1 MTKKHVKHNKIQQ
14 IFCHQHIRKNILK
27 KQKSVPKK
35 CAKSFNLTHLLNY
48 NHNKTLSVL
57 YSTNEVSITPSIV
70 NTCHI
75 REIFILNIAF

>member
-1 MTKKHVKHNKIQQ
+1 MSNITKYNKYFAIN
-14 IFCHQHIRKNILK
+14 RLDKNIYTK
-27 KQKSVPKK
+27 AKK
-35 CAKSFNLTHLLNY
+35 CAKSFNLTHPLNY

-75 REIFILNIAF
+75 RGIFILNIAF

>member
-14 IFCHQHIRKNILK
+14 IFCHQHIRKKYITK
-27 KQKSVPKK
+27 AKK
-35 CAKSFNLTHLLNY
+35 CAKSFNLTHPLNY

>member
-1 MTKKHVKHNKIQQ
+1 MTKNMSNITKYNKYLAINTSEKY
-14 IFCHQHIRKNILK
+14 IK
-27 KQKSVPKK
+27 KAKK
-35 CAKSFNLTHLLNY
+35 CAKSFNLTHPLNY